1 VLDRRDFIRIVV
13 TGTLG
18 VSAACRAPGRGAGS
32 ALAGADA
39 GAGGGAGPAAPPGA
53 GLVREGYAVCH
64 AVRDGETFRMPA
76 PSRHLPV
83 VIVGGGAAG
92 LYAARELGDRPFL
105 LLEKEAEVGGNAT
118 GGSWRG
124 VGYSSGTSYNND
136 PGIQAI
142 AADLGVP
149 LRPIDSVDGAIVNDR
164 FIPEFL
170 TTGLDRSPYPPAVRD
185 GFRRFFAK
193 YRDYD
198 VDREVERLDNLPLDE
213 ILKDY
218 PRELRDFFDAFG
230 PNSWGGRV
238 ADTSAYVGIQGASWV
253 GGVEPARYTGDEGFG
268 ALMRAVAARLE
279 AGAPGSI
286 RRGATVVRV
295 QPDGGR
301 ILVAFTS
308 SVDGA
313 TEPGAGPAAAGAT
326 PVAAPAAPAFEA
338 GTAPLECVSADTVIV
353 AAPKFIARHL
363 VAGLPEE
370 QREAMGRI
378 RYVPY
383 LVTNL
388 CFDGVVHDSSFDT
401 NVMASPLM
409 SDFVCADWPRLH
421 GRGPA
426 DRPTV
431 LSCYMPMTGDD
442 RAAMLDEAEPRR
454 LALAALEAV
463 DRWFP
468 GAAGRCRE
476 IRAHLR
482 GHPMHISSC
491 GMITKWGP
499 RASRSLG
506 AIHFA
511 GTDGVGE
518 VADMATSLRSAR
530 TAARAAIASLDAAAR
545 ARG

>member
-1 VLDRRDFIRIVV
+1 MLDRRDFIRIVV
-13 TGTLG
+13 TGSLG
-18 VSAACRAPGRGAGS
+18 VTACRDRGDVTGA
-32 ALAGADA
+32 AATAGAE
-39 GAGGGAGPAAPPGA
+39 GAAPPAGA
-53 GLVREGYAVCH
+53 APPSTGLAREGYAVCH

-92 LYAARELGDRPFL
+92 LYAARELGNRPFL

-149 LRPIDSVDGAIVNDR
+149 LRPIDSVDGLIVNDQ

-170 TTGLDRSPYPPAVRD
+170 TTGLDRAPFPPAVRD
-185 GFRRFFAK
+185 GFRRFFAT

-198 VDREVERLDNLPLDE
+198 VDREAERLDNLPLDAV
-213 ILKDY
+213 LKDY
-218 PRELRDFFDAFG
+218 PRELRDFLDAFG

-253 GGVEPARYTGDEGFG
+253 GGIEPARYTGDEGFG

-279 AGAPGSI
+279 ATAPGCI

-301 ILVAFTS
+301 ILVAWTPS
-308 SVDGA
+308 LDGA
-313 TEPGAGPAAAGAT
+313 TAPVPGRM
-326 PVAAPAAPAFEA
+326 
-338 GTAPLECVSADTVIV
+338 PLECVSADTVIV

-378 RYVPY
+378 RYIPY

-388 CFDGVVHDSSFDT
+388 CFDGVVHDACFDT

-431 LSCYMPMTGDD
+431 LSCYMPMTEPD
-442 RAAMLDEAEPRR
+442 RAAMLDEAEARR
-454 LALAALEAV
+454 LVLAALESV

-491 GMITKWGP
+491 GMITRWGP

-506 AIHFA
+506 GIHFA
-511 GTDGVGE
+511 GTDGVGG
-518 VADMATSLRSAR
+518 VSDMATSLQSAR
-530 TAARAAIASLDAAAR
+530 VAARAAIASLDAASR